1 MSNFLPVLKINGGA
15 QGTLAPSTTVVA
27 TTAGSI
33 PHGAYELWSTVGCWI
48 KVGSTAVTTDNGYRM
63 ETTSRPIVEIGD
75 GRVLSAVCTAGASGV
90 LAYHRV
96 G

>member
-1 MSNFLPVLKINGGA
+1 MSQFLPVLNLRGD
-15 QGTLAPSTTVVA
+15 QGTIAPSSTVAV
-27 TTAGSI
+27 TTAGL

-48 KVGSTAVTTDNGYRM
+48 KVGSTTVTTATGYRM
-63 ETTSRPIVEIGD
+63 ETTSRPIVQFGEGQY
-75 GRVLSAVCTAGASGV
+75 LSAVCTAAASGV